1 MNIKE
6 HVLKEM
12 RANESVVKSLSES
25 LDITHEQLKDL
36 LITYA
41 FDRLSIVDEA
51 FSEKEVES
59 YLKFRYMEQ

>member
-6 HVLKEM
+6 HVMKEI

-25 LDITHEQLKDL
+25 LDITHEQLKNL
-36 LITYA
+36 LIAYA

-51 FSEKEVES
+51 FSKDEVEI